1 MPERMG
7 GSYENWYVGE
17 VLDEFLHE
25 AEILCTVV
33 FGAYMNLQERDINF
47 FHVIVVTF
55 SRVADEQFTF
65 WIVVLQPI
73 LEGSTYEAA
82 SDNSNVNHCFVEFEL
97 LLFNYI
103 LSKITCPNKFE

>member
-1 MPERMG
+1 MG

-55 SRVADEQFTF
+55 SRVADEQFTL
-65 WIVVLQPI
+65 WTIVLQPTFRAPPTKPHPMVPMLI
-73 LEGSTYEAA
+73 IDLCLY
-82 SDNSNVNHCFVEFEL
+82 
-97 LLFNYI
+97 
-103 LSKITCPNKFE
+103 

>member
-1 MPERMG
+1 MAGLLGEQFAGARENG

-55 SRVADEQFTF
+55 SRVADEQFTL
-65 WIVVLQPI
+65 WIIVLQPI
-73 LEGSTYEAA
+73 LQGSAYEAT
-82 SDNSNVNHCFVEFEL
+82 SDDSNVDH
-97 LLFNYI
+97 
-103 LSKITCPNKFE
+103 